1 MASVTIVVQP
11 LAVAGT
17 QYRLVRI
24 DDDIWGNAIAVT
36 VQTRTAAAAK
46 VANVQLDVANS
57 MELSAV
63 LSGGIARLCC
73 IEGIVRSI
81 SRDSIL

>member
-1 MASVTIVVQP
+1 MCDSSSPTPLRDTASVTIVVQP

-46 VANVQLDVANS
+46 VADVQLDVANS
-57 MELSAV
+57 WNC
-63 LSGGIARLCC
+63 RPC
-73 IEGIVRSI
+73 
-81 SRDSIL
+81 